1 MNSTLLPL
9 EVGLCIHSLAC
20 GPHHLSIYHW
30 PKPTLKSEHMKFKN
44 QQRVT
49 ASTHTPSQAVLTL
62 PPQYPRKMGLWLLG
76 KHTLRAPPRN
86 RVHFQAALIVRK
98 FFLLIIG
105 HHFPLVVIDPD
116 RSL

>member
-1 MNSTLLPL
+1 M
-9 EVGLCIHSLAC
+9 GQSLA
-20 GPHHLSIYHW
+20 
-30 PKPTLKSEHMKFKN
+30 LKSEHMKFKN
-44 QQRVT
+44 QQSDT
-49 ASTHTPSQAVLTL
+49 ASTHNPSQALLLTL
-62 PPQYPRKMGLWLLG
+62 LPQYPRKMGLWVLG

-116 RSL
+116 RFL